1 MFSPSS
7 SSNLPVATK
16 NNQVKQKMKK
26 KTLHKTKPKNKN
38 IKSSDLK
45 PNRLVDLIRGVSNN
59 SVNFM
64 NRLTSNDSTS
74 SVSTVGVDEDNV
86 SMPFFSHSVENT
98 YGEDSSTVIDNKN
111 NIVNK
116 QGKKKTRNKRNNNTS
131 IKWKKKKDEEK
142 DKVDAEDET
151 DSLPYA
157 KLLKKRKTIQYDEN
171 VSIQTAFFT

>member
-1 MFSPSS
+1 MFTPMTDAEKKK
-7 SSNLPVATK
+7 LE
-16 NNQVKQKMKK
+16 KMKDV
-26 KTLHKTKPKNKN
+26 LDGFENFL
-38 IKSSDLK
+38 ISLGDSDQ
-45 PNRLVDLIRGVSNN
+45 NRKQVLRQARKMLSGQGVEHPRNNAFFRRNEPVHLGCDFGQLI
-59 SVNFM
+59 
-64 NRLTSNDSTS
+64 
-74 SVSTVGVDEDNV
+74 EDAWD
-86 SMPFFSHSVENT
+86 FENT